1 MEMASVLRG
10 YRGYH
15 QRLRRHLDLA
25 KASQQQLAQR
35 AATLATQQH
44 TDKVQF
50 DAQVAALVD
59 EKKVCAARTHSHA
72 HVSHSY
78 VTVCIDRI

>member
-1 MEMASVLRG
+1 MDMASVLRG

-50 DAQVAALVD
+50 DAHVSALVD
-59 EKKVCAARTHSHA
+59 EKKARSTHLHKS
-72 HVSHSY
+72 SMCDY
-78 VTVCIDRI
+78 LL